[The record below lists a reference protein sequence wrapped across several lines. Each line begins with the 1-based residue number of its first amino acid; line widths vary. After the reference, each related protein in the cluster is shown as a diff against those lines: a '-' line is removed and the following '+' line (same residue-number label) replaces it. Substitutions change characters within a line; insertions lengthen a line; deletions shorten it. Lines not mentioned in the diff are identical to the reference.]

1 MTKEIF
7 INRTAFETRLALVE
21 DKVLQQIHIDRD
33 EEPSLVGNIYKAKV
47 LRVMP
52 GMQSAFVDIGS
63 DRNAFIPIDNIFR
76 AKPGD
81 KILDILGEGQD
92 ILVQV
97 VKDPINKK
105 GALVTTDLSIAT
117 DYLVYRHG
125 RTKPGISAQ
134 IKQKEERSRL
144 NDLLNT
150 IVSAVTLPE
159 RLTGNFIVRSA
170 AEGITDDELTS
181 DINSLIKIW
190 RSIESLRVQKSPVT
204 VYQNTQKFQSLI
216 ANMLDQG
223 ATKITVDCEIYWKKL
238 NDWCD
243 LHSRGVNKIFELYSG
258 EGHLFDM
265 YQIEDQINAALNLEV
280 ALDCGGYLVIE
291 ETEALSVIDVNTGS
305 FIGESIDHNTFLRVN
320 LEAALECVKQ
330 IKLRHLTGIIII
342 DFIDMQNSDHR
353 SQVLKQLKNAFSQ
366 DSDISIISD
375 FTELGLVQVARKKT
389 RKSLRQIVCE
399 PCNHCE
405 TKGVIK
411 SEETLCLEI
420 FRELTKIDSNCV
432 SRSIEIYASDAVI
445 KLLENK
451 YSTQL
456 NDFTNRTNCD
466 VKLIIERSLQSN
478 QFNIIPA

>member
-405 TKGVIK
+405 AKGVIK
-411 SEETLCLEI
+411 SEETLSLEI

-432 SRSIEIYASDAVI
+432 SRSVEIYASDAVI

>member
-150 IVSAVTLPE
+150 IVSAVNLPE

-170 AEGITDDELTS
+170 AEGIIDDELTS

-190 RSIESLRVQKSPVT
+190 RSIESLKVQKSPVT

-216 ANMLDQG
+216 ANMLGQG
-223 ATKITVDCEIYWKKL
+223 VTKITVDCEIYWKKL

-466 VKLIIERSLQSN
+466 IKLIIERSLPSN
-478 QFNIIPA
+478 QFNIVPA

>member
-1 MTKEIF
+1 M
-7 INRTAFETRLALVE
+7 
-21 DKVLQQIHIDRD
+21 
-33 EEPSLVGNIYKAKV
+33 
-47 LRVMP
+47 
-52 GMQSAFVDIGS
+52 
-63 DRNAFIPIDNIFR
+63 
-76 AKPGD
+76 
-81 KILDILGEGQD
+81 
-92 ILVQV
+92 
-97 VKDPINKK
+97 
-105 GALVTTDLSIAT
+105 
-117 DYLVYRHG
+117 
-125 RTKPGISAQ
+125 
-134 IKQKEERSRL
+134 
-144 NDLLNT
+144 
-150 IVSAVTLPE
+150 
-159 RLTGNFIVRSA
+159 
-170 AEGITDDELTS
+170 
-181 DINSLIKIW
+181 W
-190 RSIESLRVQKSPVT
+190 
-204 VYQNTQKFQSLI
+204 
-216 ANMLDQG
+216 
-223 ATKITVDCEIYWKKL
+223 W
-238 NDWCD
+238 
-243 LHSRGVNKIFELYSG
+243 
-258 EGHLFDM
+258 
-265 YQIEDQINAALNLEV
+265 
-280 ALDCGGYLVIE
+280 YLVIE

-353 SQVLKQLKNAFSQ
+353 SQVLKKLKNAFSQ

-478 QFNIIPA
+478 QFNIIPANDSDDKNTKNF

>member
-405 TKGVIK
+405 AKGVIK
-411 SEETLCLEI
+411 SEETLSLEI

>member
-21 DKVLQQIHIDRD
+21 DKVLQQIHIDRN

-105 GALVTTDLSIAT
+105 GALVTTDFSIAT

-159 RLTGNFIVRSA
+159 RLTGNFIMRSA

-190 RSIESLRVQKSPVT
+190 RSIESLRIQKSPVT

-216 ANMLDQG
+216 ANMLGQG

-243 LHSRGVNKIFELYSG
+243 LHSRGVDTIFELYNG

-265 YQIEDQINAALNLEV
+265 YQIEDQINAALNPEV
-280 ALDCGGYLVIE
+280 ALDCGGYLVVE

-375 FTELGLVQVARKKT
+375 FTELGLVQLARKKT

-399 PCNHCE
+399 PCSHCE
-405 TKGVIK
+405 AKGVIK
-411 SEETLCLEI
+411 SKETLSLEI

>member
-7 INRTAFETRLALVE
+7 INRIAFETRLALVE

-63 DRNAFIPIDNIFR
+63 DRNAFIPVDNIFR

-134 IKQKEERSRL
+134 IKKKEERSRL

-150 IVSAVTLPE
+150 IVSAVNLPE

-190 RSIESLRVQKSPVT
+190 RSIESLRVQKSPVN
-204 VYQNTQKFQSLI
+204 VYQNTQKFHSLI
-216 ANMLDQG
+216 ANMLGQG

-238 NDWCD
+238 NEWRD
-243 LHSRGVNKIFELYSG
+243 LHCRGVNTIFELYSG

-265 YQIEDQINAALNLEV
+265 YQIEDQINAALNPKV
-280 ALDCGGYLVIE
+280 VLDCGGYLVVE

-305 FIGESIDHNTFLRVN
+305 FIGESIDNNTFLTVN

-330 IKLRHLTGIIII
+330 IKLRNLTGIIII
-342 DFIDMQNSDHR
+342 DFIDMQKPDHR
-353 SQVLKQLKNAFSQ
+353 SRVLKQLKKAFSQ
-366 DSDISIISD
+366 DSDIRIISD
-375 FTELGLVQVARKKT
+375 FTELGLVQVSRKKT
-389 RKSLRQIVCE
+389 CKSLRQIICE
-399 PCNHCE
+399 PCNHCGA
-405 TKGVIK
+405 KGVIK
-411 SEETLCLEI
+411 SKETLSLEI
-420 FRELTKIDSNCV
+420 FRELSKIDFNSV
-432 SRSIEIYASDAVI
+432 PRSIEIYASDAVI
-445 KLLENK
+445 KLLEKK

-456 NDFTNRTNCD
+456 SDFTNSTNSD
-466 VKLIIERSLQSN
+466 VKLNIMRSHKSD
-478 QFNIIPA
+478 QFNIIPT

>member
-353 SQVLKQLKNAFSQ
+353 FQVLKKLKNAFSQ

-405 TKGVIK
+405 AKGVIK
-411 SEETLCLEI
+411 SEETLSLEI

>member
-170 AEGITDDELTS
+170 AEGINDDELTS

-353 SQVLKQLKNAFSQ
+353 FQVLKKLKNAFSQ

-405 TKGVIK
+405 AKGVIK
-411 SEETLCLEI
+411 SEETLSLEI

>member
-76 AKPGD
+76 AKSGD

-150 IVSAVTLPE
+150 IVSAVNLPE

-170 AEGITDDELTS
+170 AEGIIDDELTS

-190 RSIESLRVQKSPVT
+190 RSIESLKVQKSPVT

-216 ANMLDQG
+216 ANMLGQG
-223 ATKITVDCEIYWKKL
+223 VTKITVDCEIYWKKL

-243 LHSRGVNKIFELYSG
+243 LHSRGVNTIFELYSG

-265 YQIEDQINAALNLEV
+265 YQIEDQINAALNPEV
-280 ALDCGGYLVIE
+280 VLDCGGYLVIE

>member
-125 RTKPGISAQ
+125 RTKPGISVQ

-150 IVSAVTLPE
+150 IVSAVNLPE

-181 DINSLIKIW
+181 DINSLVKIW
-190 RSIESLRVQKSPVT
+190 RSIESLKVQKSPVT

-216 ANMLDQG
+216 ANMLGQG

-243 LHSRGVNKIFELYSG
+243 MHSRGVNTIFELYSG

-375 FTELGLVQVARKKT
+375 FTELGLVQLARKKT

-405 TKGVIK
+405 AKGVIK
-411 SEETLCLEI
+411 SKETLSLEI

-451 YSTQL
+451 FSTQL

-478 QFNIIPA
+478 QFNIIPV

>member
-63 DRNAFIPIDNIFR
+63 DRNAFIPIDNIFH

-181 DINSLIKIW
+181 DINFLIKIW

-305 FIGESIDHNTFLRVN
+305 FIGESIDHNTFFRVN

-405 TKGVIK
+405 AKGVIK
-411 SEETLCLEI
+411 SEETLSLEI

>member
-105 GALVTTDLSIAT
+105 GALVTTDFSIAT

-204 VYQNTQKFQSLI
+204 VYQNTQKI
-216 ANMLDQG
+216 PEPN
-223 ATKITVDCEIYWKKL
+223 CE
-238 NDWCD
+238 
-243 LHSRGVNKIFELYSG
+243 
-258 EGHLFDM
+258 
-265 YQIEDQINAALNLEV
+265 
-280 ALDCGGYLVIE
+280 
-291 ETEALSVIDVNTGS
+291 
-305 FIGESIDHNTFLRVN
+305 
-320 LEAALECVKQ
+320 
-330 IKLRHLTGIIII
+330 
-342 DFIDMQNSDHR
+342 
-353 SQVLKQLKNAFSQ
+353 
-366 DSDISIISD
+366 
-375 FTELGLVQVARKKT
+375 
-389 RKSLRQIVCE
+389 
-399 PCNHCE
+399 
-405 TKGVIK
+405 
-411 SEETLCLEI
+411 
-420 FRELTKIDSNCV
+420 
-432 SRSIEIYASDAVI
+432 YA
-445 KLLENK
+445 
-451 YSTQL
+451 
-456 NDFTNRTNCD
+456 
-466 VKLIIERSLQSN
+466 
-478 QFNIIPA
+478 